1 MTGVPPQQQQHIH
14 HEPNPQNPPLNT
26 CHHRTKFT
34 EKSNTKFTPKSG
46 KAKYNGPCVP
56 GTVAM
61 STFRHCS
68 LPTLTLPPMLRQP
81 AKLYKPY
88 QRQQQLGSSPFLLPS
103 PNSSSAIATPPS
115 RAQAACHLS
124 ACSAT
129 AGSGWAS
136 VEQEDRKA
144 AAPLNDLRTTNP

>member
-88 QRQQQLGSSPFLLPS
+88 QRQQQLGSSPFLLHLHARALPLRSSVPCTSCHPS
-103 PNSSSAIATPPS
+103 I
-115 RAQAACHLS
+115 
-124 ACSAT
+124 CSAA

-136 VEQEDRKA
+136 VEQEDG
-144 AAPLNDLRTTNP
+144 